1 MNDPRWTAYCFNM
14 PAGDASL
21 SERVA
26 ASVAATGDFALAN
39 PQYPEDWAEAIASA
53 PRVANRIASSLSLSS
68 RPKSVA
74 IVDWTSLDHAC
85 HLLEGTL
92 EDHDPF
98 VALGDLA
105 SVAGAAIF
113 YDRVAVLD
121 QGDVVARA
129 QELFGAR
136 TIRGLSP
143 GSASGGYKE
152 PARRTAEYLDEL
164 YRLAVRDLD
173 IATRRGHDWIDRL
186 RGYWRD
192 VLPSTPFPSH
202 RSRTFGGLGVR
213 YKGSSRSDE
222 ESTSSYDRSGVFHPV
237 DGAWRARSDRDLAQ
251 LIADNDVRALFYERL
266 AQGVEVMLSPGASK
280 GPSVRYVGG
289 CLRSPLLL
297 ARSDTHVVAPAAE
310 EGLQRLWA
318 SIPQQEVVADEFP
331 FWMDAILWR
340 ARDGGPKEVRAAIR
354 EFRQEAKAFRGRRAS
369 LESHLRAGDP
379 DASSELLQLLKGELP
394 RFGPLGHLTR
404 AGRTAAKVV
413 LPQLAT
419 EVLEGLASL
428 GGTALQRAS
437 TRLFRPHLWFVYR
450 VGDAAAHAQR
460 SFDVAS
466 RVFSLP
472 PYEVS
477 HPRPFI
483 ERLGRVAWIA

>member
-1 MNDPRWTAYCFNM
+1 
-14 PAGDASL
+14 L
-21 SERVA
+21 SA
-26 ASVAATGDFALAN
+26 
-39 PQYPEDWAEAIASA
+39 
-53 PRVANRIASSLSLSS
+53 

-105 SVAGAAIF
+105 SVAGAVIF

-121 QGDVVARA
+121 QGNVVARA

-143 GSASGGYKE
+143 GSGGADYST
-152 PARRTAEYLDEL
+152 PARRMAEYLDKV

-173 IATRRGHDWIDRL
+173 TATRRGHDWIDRL

-202 RSRTFGGLGVR
+202 RSSAFGGLGVR
-213 YKGSSRSDE
+213 YEGSARSDDEDE

-237 DGAWRARSDRDLAQ
+237 DGAWRARSDRDLAE

-266 AQGVEVMLSPGASK
+266 AQGVEAMLSPGASK

-310 EGLQRLWA
+310 ERLQRLWA
-318 SIPQQEVVADEFP
+318 SIPQQEVVADQFP

-340 ARDGGPKEVRAAIR
+340 SRDGGPKDVQAAIR
-354 EFRQEAKAFRGRRAS
+354 EFRQEAKSFRAKRATV
-369 LESHLRAGDP
+369 ESRLRAGDP
-379 DASSELLQLLKGELP
+379 DASSELLQMLKGELP
-394 RFGPLGHLTR
+394 RFGSLEHLTK
-404 AGRTAAKVV
+404 AGRAAARVV

-419 EVLEGLASL
+419 EVLEGVASL
-428 GGTALQRAS
+428 GGTAMQRAS
-437 TRLFRPHLWFVYR
+437 VKLFRPHLWFVYR
-450 VGDAAAHAQR
+450 VGDAAAHARR

-477 HPRPFI
+477 RPRPFI
-483 ERLGRVAWIA
+483 ERLGRIAWIA